1 MRDDQ
6 NVVIKDL
13 TSQLAQKQTELERL
27 QREKAEAI
35 GNLNEKVVSL
45 QELTKNNQDTY
56 NKCNLITTINFE
68 CLF

>member
-1 MRDDQ
+1 LRDDQ